1 MSKIGNPWITVLY
14 NMVNDGDKNKT
25 DKVIKWVPN
34 GSGFTISS
42 KSDFEKPGGILHKFY
57 PQLSQG
63 YTSFTRSLYNYNFYI
78 GKTSDNKLIIKHRNN
93 LFHRDNNNFM
103 TIKRKKYETS
113 LGKRKRGNS
122 GEISKEIPTEI
133 PSETIDSSID
143 QYSDPD
149 ISSESIDS
157 EISKDTKIEMLEDN
171 IKMLEENNKML
182 EENIKQLIEKNTY
195 LENILHQKIK
205 RDHENLLITDRNNQK
220 FVYNIKRL
228 EAEINELKAKR
239 YISVPFMVYGE
250 PSSFNYKDPVSEM
263 LDRLIKN

>member
-14 NMVNDGDKNKT
+14 NMVNDGDKNKI
-25 DKVIKWVPN
+25 DNVIKWVPN
-34 GSGFTISS
+34 GTGFTISS
-42 KSDFEKPGGILHKFY
+42 RDDFEKPGGILHKFY

-122 GEISKEIPTEI
+122 GDIPKEIP
-133 PSETIDSSID
+133 DD
-143 QYSDPD
+143 QDDDPD

-171 IKMLEENNKML
+171 IKILEENNK
-182 EENIKQLIEKNTY
+182 QLIEKHTY
-195 LENILHQKIK
+195 LENILRQKINK
-205 RDHENLLITDRNNQK
+205 DHENLLIMDRNNQK

-228 EAEINELKAKR
+228 EAEINELKSNR
-239 YISVPFMVYGE
+239 YISVPFMECGE

-263 LDRLIKN
+263 LDRLIKL